1 MANPQKENGNTQ
13 IANEILEALCK
24 KRISGQSM
32 QVLLFI
38 IRKTYGWHKK
48 QDQISLSQFALGTG
62 LDKPH
67 IVRNIRKLLT
77 QNIIISQKGNAKGNT
92 YRFNKDFDTW
102 KSLPKKAS
110 VAQKGNLPLPKKA
123 HTKETITKDINIY
136 IANFKKIN
144 PTYEIIYKNTT
155 ERGALERLIKKFGWS
170 DIEAK
175 INFLAQYKNDKY
187 CPQAF
192 TPYQMERKWPQLEA
206 YILKKTKEERE
217 YKAESSRVKRPID
230 PVGLQ
235 RIAELKAGLGG
246 WGKMPEENEEE
257 S

>member
-32 QVLLFI
+32 QILLFI

-48 QDQISLSQFALGTG
+48 EDQISLSQFCLGTG

-67 IVRNIRKLLT
+67 IVRNIRKLTT
-77 QNIIISQKGNAKGNT
+77 QNMVISQKGNAKGNK

-102 KSLPKKAS
+102 KSFPEKATI
-110 VAQKGNLPLPKKA
+110 AQKGNSSLPKKA
-123 HTKETITKDINIY
+123 HTKETITKETNIY
-136 IANFKKIN
+136 IAKFKKIN

-155 ERGALERLIKKFGWS
+155 ERGALERLIKRFGWPE
-170 DIEAK
+170 IEAK
-175 INFLAQYKNDKY
+175 IDFLAVHKNDKY

-192 TPYQMERKWPQLEA
+192 TPYYMEKKWPQLEKF
-206 YILKKTKEERE
+206 ILEKTREERE
-217 YKAESSRVKRPID
+217 YRAQSSLVKRPVD
-230 PVGLQ
+230 PEGLK
-235 RIAELKAGLGG
+235 RIAEMKKGLSF
-246 WGKMPEENEEE
+246 KMPEENEED
-257 S
+257 